1 MTIPKTDVGKL
12 LELYKGH
19 DELIRKMMDLVKEG
33 NDETFDLIRSINKLY
48 DNNQK
53 LIDRQSQIIM
63 FLMDEISRMNK
74 RIDKLERLQE
84 KGGVF

>member
-84 KGGVF
+84 KGDVF